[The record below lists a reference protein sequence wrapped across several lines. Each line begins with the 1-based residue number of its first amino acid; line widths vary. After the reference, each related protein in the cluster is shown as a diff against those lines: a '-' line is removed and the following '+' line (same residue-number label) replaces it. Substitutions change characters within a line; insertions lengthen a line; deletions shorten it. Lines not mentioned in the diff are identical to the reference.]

1 MMLANVHR
9 RGILDVNP
17 VDDDE
22 VRRGVGRGPEWN
34 RKRRNCVKHWSA
46 SEIDGFACDCNQNRP
61 LSQ

>member
-34 RKRRNCVKHWSA
+34 WKRRNCVKHWSA
-46 SEIDGFACDCNQNRP
+46 SEIDGFACDCNQN
-61 LSQ
+61 